1 MPTINYNYY
10 PYSWTATDRSAKIG
24 NINLFH
30 KAATPASWGGR
41 IYTNPS
47 WIQLYA
53 RLDTAWW
60 NAYYNNPCGPGS
72 GCSLDLGA
80 ILYEFPKETSN
91 VPVDFIPMNWTEN
104 SFFEVGNAFI
114 YGQET
119 NDASKRRYWGFF
131 GLVPYGIVY
140 SIDTI
145 TGFNIAIPENEDS
158 FCNNSY
164 DLLSGIGRNI
174 STDQRFPYNI
184 PNGIL
189 FGISTSPCTSNGG
202 KENFILVVKKDGTL
216 YRGNYQANTDPS
228 PSTPHSLII
237 RSYQG
242 NTILSIDGIDR
253 ITLAAIP
260 SGTLKPLWGIGCF
273 SDTSTYGS
281 YTPSVKLNNI
291 NIGTLSPANIIST
304 VLTVDKNDC
313 TELCTVGGN
322 VSWTNTGDVVSN
334 PIDLSITVNGNQNII
349 SSGVTI
355 NPGETKSYTFSIPNL
370 TAGTYNICASPDSGT
385 ICQIIT
391 VRTPANVTSTTLTVD
406 KNDCTEP
413 CTVGGNVS
421 WTNNGETASD
431 PIDLGITVDTVPTV
445 LASGV
450 IIPPSTTTSLYP
462 FSVQNLSAGTHNICA
477 SPDSGTTCQII
488 TVNTPANVIST
499 TLTVDKTD
507 CTEPCTVGGNVS
519 WTNNGGIASDPMDLS
534 ITVNGDQNIISSGV
548 AINPGETKS
557 YTFSIPNL
565 MAGTYNICASPDS
578 GTICQIITV
587 RTPAHVISATLTVD
601 KNDCTEPCTVGGN
614 VSWTNNGGTVSDPID
629 LSITVN
635 GDQNIISSGV
645 TIDPG
650 VTTSVYPFSLP
661 DLVSGT
667 YEICASPD
675 SGTTCQI
682 ITVRTPANVTSTTL
696 TVDKNICTALCTV
709 SGNVSWTNNGETASG
724 PIDLGITVD
733 TVPTVLATGIIIP
746 PSTTTSLYPFSVQ
759 NLPAGTHI
767 ICASPDSGV
776 ACQTITVNTPA
787 DIVTTE
793 ITLTPSTCNEPCNSN
808 VDVTYMNSEQTAGD
822 FTPEITVNGV
832 SVTLGV
838 ETLDPGISIVKTF
851 ALTDKMAGTY
861 TICAVPLGATTCQTL
876 TVKAAQEAGVGI
888 LLAGGLV
895 IGALLMGGEED
906 KGKTTQITLIPGPK
920 KVSRSNIGNN

>member
-281 YTPSVKLNNI
+281 YTPSVKLNN
-291 NIGTLSPANIIST
+291 
-304 VLTVDKNDC
+304 
-313 TELCTVGGN
+313 
-322 VSWTNTGDVVSN
+322 
-334 PIDLSITVNGNQNII
+334 VNYLRLKA
-349 SSGVTI
+349 
-355 NPGETKSYTFSIPNL
+355 E
-370 TAGTYNICASPDSGT
+370 
-385 ICQIIT
+385 
-391 VRTPANVTSTTLTVD
+391 
-406 KNDCTEP
+406 
-413 CTVGGNVS
+413 
-421 WTNNGETASD
+421 
-431 PIDLGITVDTVPTV
+431 
-445 LASGV
+445 
-450 IIPPSTTTSLYP
+450 
-462 FSVQNLSAGTHNICA
+462 
-477 SPDSGTTCQII
+477 
-488 TVNTPANVIST
+488 
-499 TLTVDKTD
+499 
-507 CTEPCTVGGNVS
+507 
-519 WTNNGGIASDPMDLS
+519 
-534 ITVNGDQNIISSGV
+534 
-548 AINPGETKS
+548 
-557 YTFSIPNL
+557 
-565 MAGTYNICASPDS
+565 
-578 GTICQIITV
+578 
-587 RTPAHVISATLTVD
+587 
-601 KNDCTEPCTVGGN
+601 
-614 VSWTNNGGTVSDPID
+614 
-629 LSITVN
+629 
-635 GDQNIISSGV
+635 
-645 TIDPG
+645 
-650 VTTSVYPFSLP
+650 
-661 DLVSGT
+661 
-667 YEICASPD
+667 
-675 SGTTCQI
+675 
-682 ITVRTPANVTSTTL
+682 
-696 TVDKNICTALCTV
+696 
-709 SGNVSWTNNGETASG
+709 
-724 PIDLGITVD
+724 
-733 TVPTVLATGIIIP
+733 
-746 PSTTTSLYPFSVQ
+746 
-759 NLPAGTHI
+759 
-767 ICASPDSGV
+767 
-776 ACQTITVNTPA
+776 AC
-787 DIVTTE
+787 
-793 ITLTPSTCNEPCNSN
+793 
-808 VDVTYMNSEQTAGD
+808 
-822 FTPEITVNGV
+822 
-832 SVTLGV
+832 
-838 ETLDPGISIVKTF
+838 
-851 ALTDKMAGTY
+851 
-861 TICAVPLGATTCQTL
+861 
-876 TVKAAQEAGVGI
+876 
-888 LLAGGLV
+888 
-895 IGALLMGGEED
+895 
-906 KGKTTQITLIPGPK
+906 
-920 KVSRSNIGNN
+920 